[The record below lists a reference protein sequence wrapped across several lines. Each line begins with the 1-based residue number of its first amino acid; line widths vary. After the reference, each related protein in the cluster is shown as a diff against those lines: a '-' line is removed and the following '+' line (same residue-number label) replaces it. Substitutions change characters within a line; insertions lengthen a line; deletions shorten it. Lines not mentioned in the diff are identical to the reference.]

1 MHDFRTDLITAL
13 KLANYPS
20 HLSKSPTIMLN
31 NTIAPFA
38 LSADIS
44 ASLSHPLV
52 QGTALFFNSKASVSA
67 EGVVSLNQKISF
79 AGDRSNLQDDAL
91 LYAGRGVN
99 FNQSPDF
106 SLKLDGN
113 GTPIRNAAGLLELR
127 QDALTIG
134 TNYTTFNTPNNPYA
148 DTLQTVGPRTIEVP
162 QFTEVITTTLSQKVP
177 TGSTFGVVN
186 IGQLPMN
193 SAADWSRVF
202 PGSGSSNAPMLIR
215 VAGGGLNIPDGATL
229 KNAVVIVESGD
240 INFNGK
246 AHGLENVV
254 FIAEQG
260 SVNLGSI
267 QAKDLTVFA
276 SQSIHMNREARFSG
290 QTLIA
295 NGGKGDI
302 IFNGAMESNGPSDS
316 LKVISQGQLIFNA
329 SSDTRGELFSR
340 GDFSFN
346 SSVEL
351 LGTIATKGNLTFNG
365 AGSVRSLSLNPTP
378 APIPDP
384 IPINLNRSPEIIT
397 TPNLQSLVGDIYR
410 YNVDATDPDGDA
422 LTYRLSSSP
431 LNMTIDSLTG
441 QINWNT
447 ATTQPGTYQ
456 TEVQVIDNRG
466 GLTKQGFNI
475 TLNAQPVVQPNDK
488 TGDIR
493 GVVWNDIN
501 RNGVIDSN
509 LVQGQNP
516 DIVFVIDISGSAIF
530 TFQGTAVGDLNNDL
544 FPNTVLDAEIAGF
557 QELSRLLAKQGLG
570 DRSRVSL
577 IAFDDYAGPIDMN
590 PQLPGIQ
597 SFTSLTADADN
608 NGISDV
614 EDALFSLR
622 IGGGTNFEAPL
633 QQVESIFKTL
643 KTTPGNGNMIFLSD
657 GDGYGSFGDEVDR
670 LNKSGVNLSA
680 FGVGAGASLN
690 TLKLID
696 PKAKIFNSVDELLN
710 LFGGVQSGSQSALE
724 SGIANVKVYVDLNG
738 NGRLDINEPTQ
749 LTNAAGEYRFTGIK
763 AGTYEVRQDL
773 PVNYQRVFPTGAGS
787 YQVTLVGDDVIL
799 DRNFGNVLTSV

>member
-1 MHDFRTDLITAL
+1 MT
-13 KLANYPS
+13 
-20 HLSKSPTIMLN
+20 MLN
-31 NTIAPFA
+31 NTIVPLA
-38 LSADIS
+38 LSSDIS

-52 QGTALFFNSKASVSA
+52 QATALSFNSKASVSA
-67 EGVVSLNQKISF
+67 EGVVSLNQKVSF
-79 AGDRSNLQDDAL
+79 AGDRLSLQDDAL

-99 FNQSPDF
+99 FNQSPEF
-106 SLKLDGN
+106 SLKLGGN

-127 QDALTIG
+127 QDALTVG
-134 TNYTTFNTPNNPYA
+134 ANYTTFNTPNNPYA
-148 DTLQTVGPRTIEVP
+148 DILQTVGPRTIEVP
-162 QFTEVITTTLSQKVP
+162 QFTEVMATTLSQKVP
-177 TGSTFGVVN
+177 MGSTFGAIN
-186 IGQLPMN
+186 IGQLPIN
-193 SAADWSRVF
+193 SVADWSRIF
-202 PGSGSSNAPMLIR
+202 PSSGSSNAPMLIR

-240 INFNGK
+240 INFNGQ
-246 AHGLENVV
+246 AHSLENVV

-260 SVNLGSI
+260 SVNLGSV

-295 NGGKGDI
+295 NGGNGDI

-378 APIPDP
+378 APIPT
-384 IPINLNRSPEIIT
+384 PINLNRSPEIMT
-397 TPNLQSLVGDIYR
+397 TPNLQSLVGEIYR

-422 LTYRLSSSP
+422 LTYSLLSSP
-431 LNMTIDSLTG
+431 LNMAIDSLTG
-441 QINWNT
+441 EINWNT
-447 ATTQPGTYQ
+447 AMTQPGTYQ

-475 TLNAQPVVQPNDK
+475 TLNAQPVVQPNEK

-516 DIVFVIDISGSAIF
+516 DIVFVIDVSWSTLDPFGGA
-530 TFQGTAVGDLNNDL
+530 AVGDLNNDRV
-544 FPNTVLDAEIAGF
+544 PNTILDAEIAGF
-557 QELSRLLAKQGLG
+557 QALSKLLVKQGLG
-570 DRSRVSL
+570 DRARVSL
-577 IAFDDYAGPIDMN
+577 IAFSGSATEVDMN
-590 PQLPGIQ
+590 PKLPGFQ
-597 SFTSLTADADN
+597 LFTSLTADANN

-614 EDALFSLR
+614 EDTLFSLTMS
-622 IGGGTNFEAPL
+622 GGTDFEAPL
-633 QQVESIFKTL
+633 SVAEMTFARL
-643 KTTPGNGNMIFLSD
+643 KTTPGNGNLIFLSD
-657 GDGYGSFGDEVDR
+657 GYGSGGFEDEVDR
-670 LNKSGVNLSA
+670 LKKSGVNLSA
-680 FGVGAGASLN
+680 FGVGAGASLDG
-690 TLKLID
+690 LKLID
-696 PKAKIFNSVDELLN
+696 PKAQIFNSVDELLN

-724 SGIANVKVYVDLNG
+724 SGIANVKVYLDLNG
-738 NGRLDINEPTQ
+738 NGRLDLNEPTQ
-749 LTNAAGEYRFTGIK
+749 LTNTAGEYRFAGIK
-763 AGTYEVRQDL
+763 AGTYQVRQEL
-773 PVNYQRVFPTGAGS
+773 PVNYQRALPEGSGS
-787 YQVTLVGDDVIL
+787 YQVTLVGDDVVL

>member
-1 MHDFRTDLITAL
+1 MT
-13 KLANYPS
+13 
-20 HLSKSPTIMLN
+20 MLN
-31 NTIAPFA
+31 NTIVPLA
-38 LSADIS
+38 LSSDIS

-52 QGTALFFNSKASVSA
+52 QATALSFNSKASVSA
-67 EGVVSLNQKISF
+67 EGVVSLNQKVSF
-79 AGDRSNLQDDAL
+79 AGDRLSLQDDAL

-99 FNQSPDF
+99 FNQSPEF
-106 SLKLDGN
+106 SLKLGGN

-127 QDALTIG
+127 QDALTVG
-134 TNYTTFNTPNNPYA
+134 ANYTTFNTPNNPYA
-148 DTLQTVGPRTIEVP
+148 DILQTVGPRTIEVP
-162 QFTEVITTTLSQKVP
+162 QFTEVMATTLSQKVP
-177 TGSTFGVVN
+177 MGSTFGAIN
-186 IGQLPMN
+186 IGQLPIN
-193 SAADWSRVF
+193 SVADWSRIF
-202 PGSGSSNAPMLIR
+202 PSSGSSNAPMLIR

-240 INFNGK
+240 INFNGQ
-246 AHGLENVV
+246 AHSLENVV

-260 SVNLGSI
+260 SVNLGSV

-295 NGGKGDI
+295 NGGNGDI

-378 APIPDP
+378 APIPT
-384 IPINLNRSPEIIT
+384 PINLNRSPEIIT
-397 TPNLQSLVGDIYR
+397 TPNLQSLVGEIYR

-422 LTYRLSSSP
+422 LTYSLLSSP
-431 LNMTIDSLTG
+431 LNMAIDSLTG
-441 QINWNT
+441 EINWNT
-447 ATTQPGTYQ
+447 AMTQPGTYQ

-475 TLNAQPVVQPNDK
+475 TLNAQPVVQPNEK

-516 DIVFVIDISGSAIF
+516 DIVFVIDVSWSTLDPFGGA
-530 TFQGTAVGDLNNDL
+530 AVGDLNNDRV
-544 FPNTVLDAEIAGF
+544 PNTILDAEIAGF
-557 QELSRLLAKQGLG
+557 QALSKLLVKQGLG
-570 DRSRVSL
+570 DRARVSL
-577 IAFDDYAGPIDMN
+577 IAFSGSATEVDMN
-590 PQLPGIQ
+590 PKLPGFQ
-597 SFTSLTADADN
+597 LFTSLTADANN

-614 EDALFSLR
+614 EDTLFSLTMS
-622 IGGGTNFEAPL
+622 GGTDFEAPL
-633 QQVESIFKTL
+633 SVAEMTFARL
-643 KTTPGNGNMIFLSD
+643 KTTPGNGNLIFLSD
-657 GDGYGSFGDEVDR
+657 GYGSGGFEDEVDR
-670 LNKSGVNLSA
+670 LKKSGVNLSA
-680 FGVGAGASLN
+680 FGVGAGASLDG
-690 TLKLID
+690 LKLID
-696 PKAKIFNSVDELLN
+696 PKAQIFNSVDELLN

-724 SGIANVKVYVDLNG
+724 SGIANVNVYLDLNG
-738 NGRLDINEPTQ
+738 NGRLDLNEPTQ
-749 LTNAAGEYRFTGIK
+749 LTNTAGEYRFAGIK
-763 AGTYEVRQDL
+763 AGTYQVRQEL
-773 PVNYQRVFPTGAGS
+773 PVNYQRALPEGSGS
-787 YQVTLVGDDVIL
+787 YQVTLVGDDVVL

>member
-1 MHDFRTDLITAL
+1 MT
-13 KLANYPS
+13 
-20 HLSKSPTIMLN
+20 MLN
-31 NTIAPFA
+31 NTIVPLA
-38 LSADIS
+38 LSSDIS

-52 QGTALFFNSKASVSA
+52 QATALSFNSKASVSA
-67 EGVVSLNQKISF
+67 EGVVSLNQKVSF
-79 AGDRSNLQDDAL
+79 AGDRLSLQDDAL

-99 FNQSPDF
+99 FNQSPEF
-106 SLKLDGN
+106 SLKLGGN

-127 QDALTIG
+127 QDALTVG
-134 TNYTTFNTPNNPYA
+134 ANYTTFNTPNNPYA
-148 DTLQTVGPRTIEVP
+148 DILQTVGPRTIEVP
-162 QFTEVITTTLSQKVP
+162 QFTEVMATTLSQKVP
-177 TGSTFGVVN
+177 MGSTFGAIN
-186 IGQLPMN
+186 IGQLPIN
-193 SAADWSRVF
+193 SVADWSRIF
-202 PGSGSSNAPMLIR
+202 PSSGSSNAPMLIR
-215 VAGGGLNIPDGATL
+215 VTGGGLNIPDGATL

-240 INFNGK
+240 INFNGQ
-246 AHGLENVV
+246 AHSLENVV

-260 SVNLGSI
+260 SVNLGSV

-295 NGGKGDI
+295 NGGNGDI

-378 APIPDP
+378 APIPT
-384 IPINLNRSPEIIT
+384 PINLNRSPEIIT
-397 TPNLQSLVGDIYR
+397 TPNLQSLVGEIYR

-422 LTYRLSSSP
+422 LTYSLLSSP
-431 LNMTIDSLTG
+431 LNMAIDSLTG
-441 QINWNT
+441 EINWNT
-447 ATTQPGTYQ
+447 AMTQPGTYQ

-475 TLNAQPVVQPNDK
+475 TLNAQPVVQPNEK

-516 DIVFVIDISGSAIF
+516 DIVFVIDVSWSTLDPFGGA
-530 TFQGTAVGDLNNDL
+530 AVGDLNNDRV
-544 FPNTVLDAEIAGF
+544 PNTILDAEIAGF
-557 QELSRLLAKQGLG
+557 QALSKLLVKQGLG
-570 DRSRVSL
+570 DRARVSL
-577 IAFDDYAGPIDMN
+577 IAFSGSATEVDMN
-590 PQLPGIQ
+590 PKLPGFQ
-597 SFTSLTADADN
+597 LFTSLTADANN

-614 EDALFSLR
+614 EDTLFSLTMS
-622 IGGGTNFEAPL
+622 GGTDFEAPL
-633 QQVESIFKTL
+633 SVAEMTFARL
-643 KTTPGNGNMIFLSD
+643 KTTPGNGNLIFLSD
-657 GDGYGSFGDEVDR
+657 GYGSGGFEDEVDR
-670 LNKSGVNLSA
+670 LKKSGVNLSA
-680 FGVGAGASLN
+680 FGVGAGASLDG
-690 TLKLID
+690 LKLID
-696 PKAKIFNSVDELLN
+696 PKAQIFNSVDELLN

-724 SGIANVKVYVDLNG
+724 SGIANVKVYLDLNG
-738 NGRLDINEPTQ
+738 NGRLDLNEPTQ
-749 LTNAAGEYRFTGIK
+749 LTNTAGEYRFAGIK
-763 AGTYEVRQDL
+763 AGTYQVRQEL
-773 PVNYQRVFPTGAGS
+773 PVNYQRALPEGSGS
-787 YQVTLVGDDVIL
+787 YQVTLVGDDVVL

>member
-1 MHDFRTDLITAL
+1 MT
-13 KLANYPS
+13 
-20 HLSKSPTIMLN
+20 MLN
-31 NTIAPFA
+31 NTIVPLA
-38 LSADIS
+38 LSSDIS

-52 QGTALFFNSKASVSA
+52 QATALSFNSKASVSA
-67 EGVVSLNQKISF
+67 EGVVSLNQKVSF
-79 AGDRSNLQDDAL
+79 AGDRLSLQDDAL

-99 FNQSPDF
+99 FNQSPEF
-106 SLKLDGN
+106 SLKLGGN

-127 QDALTIG
+127 QDALTVG
-134 TNYTTFNTPNNPYA
+134 ANYTTFNTPNNPYA
-148 DTLQTVGPRTIEVP
+148 DILQTVGPRTIEVP
-162 QFTEVITTTLSQKVP
+162 QFTEVMATTLSQKVP
-177 TGSTFGVVN
+177 MGSTFGAIN
-186 IGQLPMN
+186 IGQLPIN
-193 SAADWSRVF
+193 SVADWSRIF
-202 PGSGSSNAPMLIR
+202 PSSGSSNAPMLIR

-240 INFNGK
+240 INFNGQ
-246 AHGLENVV
+246 AHSLENVV

-260 SVNLGSI
+260 SVNLGSV

-295 NGGKGDI
+295 NGGNGDI

-378 APIPDP
+378 APIPT
-384 IPINLNRSPEIIT
+384 PINLNRSPEIIT
-397 TPNLQSLVGDIYR
+397 TPNLQSLVGEIYR

-422 LTYRLSSSP
+422 LTYSLLSSP
-431 LNMTIDSLTG
+431 LNMAIDSLTG
-441 QINWNT
+441 EINWNT
-447 ATTQPGTYQ
+447 AMTQPGTYQ

-475 TLNAQPVVQPNDK
+475 TLNAQPVVQPNEK

-516 DIVFVIDISGSAIF
+516 DIVFVIDVSWSTLDPFGGA
-530 TFQGTAVGDLNNDL
+530 AVGDLNNDRV
-544 FPNTVLDAEIAGF
+544 PNTILDAEIAGF
-557 QELSRLLAKQGLG
+557 QALSKLLVKQGLG
-570 DRSRVSL
+570 DRARVSL
-577 IAFDDYAGPIDMN
+577 IAFSGSATEVDMN
-590 PQLPGIQ
+590 PKLPGFQ
-597 SFTSLTADADN
+597 LFTSLTADANN

-614 EDALFSLR
+614 EDTLFSLTMS
-622 IGGGTNFEAPL
+622 GGTDFEAPL
-633 QQVESIFKTL
+633 SVAEMTFARL
-643 KTTPGNGNMIFLSD
+643 KTTPGNGNLIFLSD
-657 GDGYGSFGDEVDR
+657 GYGSGGFEDEVDR
-670 LNKSGVNLSA
+670 LKKSGVNLSA
-680 FGVGAGASLN
+680 FGVGAGASLDG
-690 TLKLID
+690 LKLID
-696 PKAKIFNSVDELLN
+696 PKAQIFNSVDELLN

-724 SGIANVKVYVDLNG
+724 SGIANVKVYLDLNG
-738 NGRLDINEPTQ
+738 NGRLDLNEPTQ
-749 LTNAAGEYRFTGIK
+749 LTNTAGEYRFAGIK
-763 AGTYEVRQDL
+763 AGTYQVRQEL
-773 PVNYQRVFPTGAGS
+773 PVNYQRALPEGSGS
-787 YQVTLVGDDVIL
+787 YQVTLVGDDVVL

>member
-1 MHDFRTDLITAL
+1 MT
-13 KLANYPS
+13 
-20 HLSKSPTIMLN
+20 MLN
-31 NTIAPFA
+31 NTIVPLA
-38 LSADIS
+38 LSSDIS

-52 QGTALFFNSKASVSA
+52 QATALSFNSKASVSA
-67 EGVVSLNQKISF
+67 EGVVSLNQKVSF
-79 AGDRSNLQDDAL
+79 AGDRLSLQDDAL

-99 FNQSPDF
+99 FNQSPEF
-106 SLKLDGN
+106 SLKLGGN

-127 QDALTIG
+127 QDALTVG
-134 TNYTTFNTPNNPYA
+134 ANYTTFNTPNNPYA
-148 DTLQTVGPRTIEVP
+148 DILQTVGPRTIEVP
-162 QFTEVITTTLSQKVP
+162 QFTEVMATTLSQKVP
-177 TGSTFGVVN
+177 MGSTFGAIN
-186 IGQLPMN
+186 IGQLPIN
-193 SAADWSRVF
+193 SVADWSRIF
-202 PGSGSSNAPMLIR
+202 PSSGSSNAPMLIR
-215 VAGGGLNIPDGATL
+215 VTGGGLNIPDGATL

-240 INFNGK
+240 INFNGQ
-246 AHGLENVV
+246 AHSLENVV

-260 SVNLGSI
+260 SVNLGSV

-295 NGGKGDI
+295 NGGNGDI

-378 APIPDP
+378 APIPT
-384 IPINLNRSPEIIT
+384 PINLNRSPEIIT
-397 TPNLQSLVGDIYR
+397 TPNLQSLVGEIYR

-422 LTYRLSSSP
+422 LTYSLLSSP
-431 LNMTIDSLTG
+431 LNMAIDSLTG
-441 QINWNT
+441 EINWNT
-447 ATTQPGTYQ
+447 AMTQPGTYQ

-475 TLNAQPVVQPNDK
+475 TLNAQPVVQPNEK

-516 DIVFVIDISGSAIF
+516 DIVFVIDVSWSTLDPFGGA
-530 TFQGTAVGDLNNDL
+530 AVGDLNNDRV
-544 FPNTVLDAEIAGF
+544 PNTILDAEIAGF
-557 QELSRLLAKQGLG
+557 QALSKLLVKQGLG
-570 DRSRVSL
+570 DRARVSL
-577 IAFDDYAGPIDMN
+577 IAFSGSATEVDMN
-590 PQLPGIQ
+590 PKLPGFQ
-597 SFTSLTADADN
+597 LFTSLTADANN

-614 EDALFSLR
+614 EDTLFSLTMS
-622 IGGGTNFEAPL
+622 GGTDFEAPL
-633 QQVESIFKTL
+633 SVAEMTFARL
-643 KTTPGNGNMIFLSD
+643 KTTPGNGNLIFLSD
-657 GDGYGSFGDEVDR
+657 GYGSGGFEDEVDR
-670 LNKSGVNLSA
+670 LKKSGVNLSA
-680 FGVGAGASLN
+680 FGVGAGASLDG
-690 TLKLID
+690 LKLID
-696 PKAKIFNSVDELLN
+696 PKAQIFNSVDELLN

-724 SGIANVKVYVDLNG
+724 SGIANVNVYLDLNG
-738 NGRLDINEPTQ
+738 NGRLDLNEPTQ
-749 LTNAAGEYRFTGIK
+749 LTNTAGEYRFAGIK
-763 AGTYEVRQDL
+763 AGTYQVRQEL
-773 PVNYQRVFPTGAGS
+773 PVNYQRALPEGSGS
-787 YQVTLVGDDVIL
+787 YQVTLVGDDVVL